1 MPFMSIGAPSV
12 GCGGRR
18 VVSPLL
24 HAVTAALLLALA
36 GPAAHAQIYRWVDA
50 EGVIHLSS
58 QKPPAG
64 VKAERIQVGGSP
76 RSSAAG
82 SSTRSSA
89 SSPGAAGSVPSTSP
103 SRAAPASTVP
113 AAEREALLSRL
124 RTRECVIALEALD
137 RKTSG
142 AEPTSAA
149 EIRRLKQTAE
159 LNCSEDPA
167 RRRREEELASRLRM
181 ANGPACDQARDQ
193 LWQMLEPGSGTPRE
207 RIRSQQSYVDEHCT
221 PPVR

>member
-1 MPFMSIGAPSV
+1 MSIEARSV
-12 GCGGRR
+12 GCAWRPTRPRPLR
-18 VVSPLL
+18 V
-24 HAVTAALLLALA
+24 AATALLLALA
-36 GPAAHAQIYRWVDA
+36 VPAAHAQVYRWVDA

-58 QKPPAG
+58 EKPPAG
-64 VKAERIQVGGSP
+64 VKAERIQVG
-76 RSSAAG
+76 
-82 SSTRSSA
+82 STSRSSA
-89 SSPGAAGSVPSTSP
+89 SAPSAGSTGAAGSAPSTSP
-103 SRAAPASTVP
+103 PRPAPASNVP

-149 EIRRLKQTAE
+149 ELRRLKQTTE

-181 ANGPACDQARDQ
+181 ANSPACDQARDQ

-207 RIRSQQSYVDEHCT
+207 RVRSQQTYVDEYCT

>member
-1 MPFMSIGAPSV
+1 MPSMSIGARSL
-12 GCGGRR
+12 GCAWRR

-24 HAVTAALLLALA
+24 HVVLAALLLTLA
-36 GPAAHAQIYRWVDA
+36 APAARAQVYRWVDA

-58 QKPPAG
+58 EKPPAG
-64 VKAERIQVGGSP
+64 VKAERIRIGGTS
-76 RSSAAG
+76 RSSAPGPSAG
-82 SSTRSSA
+82 SSA
-89 SSPGAAGSVPSTSP
+89 GSPGPAGSAASTSP
-103 SRAAPASTVP
+103 SRPTPASTVP
-113 AAEREALLSRL
+113 AVEREALLSRL

-142 AEPTSAA
+142 AEPTSTA

-159 LNCSEDPA
+159 LNCSDDPE

-181 ANGPACDQARDQ
+181 ANSPACDQARDQ
-193 LWQMLEPGSGTPRE
+193 LWQMLEPGSGAPRE
-207 RIRSQQSYVDEHCT
+207 RVRSQQAYVDEHCT